1 MIQENAQP
9 ATPVQHFVPL
19 PSLPLDQIICGDN
32 CEVMRT
38 LPSESIDLVVT
49 SPPYDDLREYGGH
62 SWDFFGV
69 AWNLRRLLKPGGTI
83 VWVIGDKTVE
93 GDETGSG
100 MMQAMHFKQ
109 IGLRLNDTMVW
120 EKDGFMQPTKG
131 VPRYY
136 QTHEM
141 MYCFSKGKP
150 KFNPIR
156 DIENQYT
163 EILNKVKAGH
173 YENSSFSGMA
183 GEWETPKYRK
193 RGNVWKIG
201 VGFNKSTKDAIA
213 FEHPATFPEAL
224 ARDHILTW
232 SDEKD
237 VVLDPFSG
245 SGTTAKVARA
255 LGRRFVGIEIN
266 ADYVEISQ
274 QRLAQGVLF

>member
-1 MIQENAQP
+1 M
-9 ATPVQHFVPL
+9 
-19 PSLPLDQIICGDN
+19 
-32 CEVMRT
+32 
-38 LPSESIDLVVT
+38 
-49 SPPYDDLREYGGH
+49 
-62 SWDFFGV
+62 
-69 AWNLRRLLKPGGTI
+69 AWNLKRLLKPGGTI

-150 KFNPIR
+150 KFNPICDIGNKYR
-156 DIENQYT
+156 DILNRVNEN
-163 EILNKVKAGH
+163 
-173 YENSSFSGMA
+173 NSTFDGLSG
-183 GEWETPKYRK
+183 EFKTQEYRK
-193 RGNVWKIG
+193 RGNVWRID

-232 SDEKD
+232 SNEGEDI
-237 VVLDPFSG
+237 VLDPFNG
-245 SGTTAKVARA
+245 SGTTTKMAREM
-255 LGRRFVGIEIN
+255 GRRFIGIEIN
-266 ADYVEISQ
+266 PDYCEIAKK
-274 QRLAQGVLF
+274 RLAQQVLF